1 MPKLIKSLVNRKQL
15 INRMLNKDDS
25 DDSNQYNFS
34 YTWNKI
40 KNKINYNEGLIN
52 FQNNAKSDINKER
65 MTYVKNL
72 NNFFKEIENSSS
84 SSKNKTEGDNTVIFF
99 NFFIDI
105 LKEYYSKDYINY
117 KNEIYFFYWT
127 NIHLMRYNKK
137 KKSFIDNENEF
148 DASNLTYTDLDN
160 FNKFEPQNENIN
172 ENNNEGNKNEEISKK
187 SINDEDKKSKKPTN
201 YFKYSLTPYN
211 KIYFNDLDFIK
222 LTLRQFNSVNVYS
235 NDYEHILYIKFLN
248 SYLDQLDEENMAK
261 FLEFFIEQQ
270 EAENIFAI
278 INNILES
285 FNKEIIRTLSQE
297 GEEDKEKKLEY
308 CSNLFE
314 NDIDKYELIIQ
325 FITQLSSKSPEAI

>member
-1 MPKLIKSLVNRKQL
+1 MAYIKH
-15 INRMLNKDDS
+15 
-25 DDSNQYNFS
+25 
-34 YTWNKI
+34 
-40 KNKINYNEGLIN
+40 
-52 FQNNAKSDINKER
+52 
-65 MTYVKNL
+65 L
-72 NNFFKEIENSSS
+72 NNFFEQIEKSGLAK
-84 SSKNKTEGDNTVIFF
+84 KNNDNNNTVIFF
-99 NFFIDI
+99 NTYINI
-105 LKEYYSKDYINY
+105 LKEYYTKDYIKY

-137 KKSFIDNENEF
+137 KKCFIDNENEF

-160 FNKFEPQNENIN
+160 FNKIEYQNENVN

-187 SINDEDKKSKKPTN
+187 FINDEDKKAKKPTN

-285 FNKEIIRTLSQE
+285 FNKEIIRTLS
-297 GEEDKEKKLEY
+297 
-308 CSNLFE
+308 
-314 NDIDKYELIIQ
+314 
-325 FITQLSSKSPEAI
+325 